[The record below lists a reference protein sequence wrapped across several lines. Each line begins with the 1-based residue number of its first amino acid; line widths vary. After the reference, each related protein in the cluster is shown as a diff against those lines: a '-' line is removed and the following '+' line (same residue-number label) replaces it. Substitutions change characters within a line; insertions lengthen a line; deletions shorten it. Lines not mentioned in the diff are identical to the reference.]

1 MFFTQFKQCVR
12 AVYCEDVIGPEQG
25 SLGLICAGE
34 VTDAMIRRRVDLP
47 EADQQLTGLSIG
59 REERIVASLASG
71 VFGKQRGRQINGGA
85 VGKCLRHRG
94 QIERR
99 GWFNGNQTELLHK
112 EALRRHDIQAVV
124 AERGERKLAD
134 RLRLHGGFRRG
145 FRGRLRC
152 GFRSRFRR
160 RLWCGFRGRF
170 RRGRGR
176 GFRRRRG
183 CGSRRRVRRWNGRRL
198 CALLRFRV
206 PGIGAQQ
213 LARLAVYA
221 DIQAAVLAEGFF
233 RVINIF
239 ENRLPI
245 FVQLHGFASV
255 LVFFDH
261 GLLQIKGQFGF
272 AVIGEGG
279 GRDQPARLQQHGGAE
294 QGAEDGFGF
303 SHHEITSHGNGKC
316 DPSLCSHYTESPIEI
331 QASAPLRMIKITK

>member
-1 MFFTQFKQCVR
+1 
-12 AVYCEDVIGPEQG
+12 
-25 SLGLICAGE
+25 
-34 VTDAMIRRRVDLP
+34 MIRRRVDLP

-59 REERIVASLASG
+59 RKERIVASLASG
-71 VFGKQRGRQINGGA
+71 TFGKQSGRQINGGA

-94 QIERR
+94 QIKRR
-99 GWFNGNQTELLHK
+99 GWLNGNQTDLLHK
-112 EALRRHDIQAVV
+112 TALRRHDIQAVV

-134 RLRLHGGFRRG
+134 RLRLHAWFRRRLGCGLRRRLGCGFRRRLGCGFRRRLGSG

-152 GFRSRFRR
+152 G
-160 RLWCGFRGRF
+160 LGC
-170 RRGRGR
+170 

-183 CGSRRRVRRWNGRRL
+183 CGSRRRVRCWHGRRL

-221 DIQAAVLAEGFF
+221 DIQSAVPAEGFL
-233 RVINIF
+233 RVVNIF
-239 ENRLPI
+239 ENRLPL
-245 FVQLHGFASV
+245 FVKLHGFASV
-255 LVFFDH
+255 LVLFDH
-261 GLLQIKGQFGF
+261 RLLQIKGQLGF
-272 AVIGEGG
+272 AVFGEGG
-279 GRDQPARLQQHGGAE
+279 GRDQPARLQQHGCAE